1 VVTNHDVTDSGCDDR
16 VLAAT
21 AALDT
26 PLLAVDEVVLDAN
39 LARMSEFTA
48 SAGLTLRPHAKTH
61 KSPDL
66 AHRQIARGAAG
77 LTVATIGEAE
87 VFASAGIADL
97 FIAYPLW
104 ITESKARRLRT
115 VMEQAD
121 VLLTVDSA
129 AGAEQLA
136 QHLPGARVL
145 VEIDS
150 GHHRTGVH
158 PQRAGD
164 VGHRA
169 MVAGLNVLGAFTFP
183 GHSYQP
189 GRPAGVARQESGAL
203 AMAAQSLRNGGI
215 DPVIRSGGSTPS
227 ASEAD
232 PSVLTEIRPGVYV
245 FGDAQQ
251 VELGVCTFAQV
262 ALTAVA
268 TVVHRESGKVVL
280 DCGSKVLGADQP
292 VWASGGGRLPLF
304 PDARVIALSE
314 HHATVD
320 FANSLM
326 RPDIGDRVRVAPNHV
341 CAAVNL
347 ADELMVVDLAGDVTP
362 WPVSA
367 RGANS

>member
-1 VVTNHDVTDSGCDDR
+1 LTHPEGTGLDGGR

-26 PLLAVDEVVLDAN
+26 PLLAVDEPVLDAN
-39 LARMSEFTA
+39 LARMSDLA
-48 SAGLTLRPHAKTH
+48 GAAGLCLRPHAKTH
-61 KSPDL
+61 KSTEL
-66 AHRQIARGAAG
+66 ARRQIAGGAQG

-87 VFASAGIADL
+87 VFATAGITDL

-104 ITESKARRLRT
+104 LTETKARRLRA
-115 VMEQAD
+115 VMDKAD
-121 VLLTVDSA
+121 LLLAVDSA
-129 AGAEQLA
+129 SGAEQMA
-136 QHLPGARVL
+136 RHLPGARVL

-164 VGHRA
+164 VGHGA
-169 MVAGLNVLGAFTFP
+169 VAVGLNVLGVFTFP

-189 GRPAGVARQESGAL
+189 GRPAAVARQESGAL
-203 AMAAQSLRNGGI
+203 AMAAQSLRSGGI
-215 DPVIRSGGSTPS
+215 DPIIRSGGSTPS
-227 ASEAD
+227 AADAD

-268 TVVHRESGKVVL
+268 TVVHREAGKVVL

-292 VWASGGGRLPLF
+292 AWASGGGRLPSF
-304 PDARVIALSE
+304 PDARVTALSE

-320 FANSLM
+320 FANSQL
-326 RPDIGDRVRVAPNHV
+326 RPEVGDRIRVAPNHV
-341 CAAVNL
+341 CTAVNL
-347 ADELMVVDLAGDVTP
+347 ADELMVVDAAGLVTR

>member
-1 VVTNHDVTDSGCDDR
+1 MTHTDSVDSGPDNR
-16 VLAAT
+16 VLTAT

-26 PLLAVDEVVLDAN
+26 PFLAVDDAVLDAN
-39 LARMSEFTA
+39 LARMSEFAAA
-48 SAGLTLRPHAKTH
+48 SGLALRPHAKTH
-61 KSPDL
+61 KSTEL
-66 AHRQIARGAAG
+66 AHRQIAHGAVG

-87 VFASAGIADL
+87 VFAAAGITDL

-104 ITESKARRLRT
+104 VTESKAQRLRR
-115 VMEQAD
+115 VMDQAE

-129 AGAEQLA
+129 AGAGQLA

-169 MVAGLNVLGAFTFP
+169 VAAGLKVLGAFTFP

-189 GRPAGVARQESGAL
+189 GRPAGVARQESGAV

-251 VELGVCTFAQV
+251 VELGICTFAQV
-262 ALTAVA
+262 ALTAVT
-268 TVVHRESGKVVL
+268 TVVHREAGKVVL

-292 VWASGGGRLPLF
+292 AWASGGGRLPTY

-320 FANSLM
+320 FANSKS
-326 RPDIGDRVRVAPNHV
+326 RPEVGDRVQVAPNHV

-347 ADELMVVDLAGDVTP
+347 ANELMVVDLAGEVTP
-362 WPVSA
+362 WRVSA